1 LNGFI
6 SLLSIIFKLH
16 MKELIITNKILNWY
30 DIHKR
35 TLPWRKKTSL
45 KKKQYYTL
53 VSEFM
58 LQQTQVVT
66 VIPYFNRF
74 IKNIPDLE
82 TLANFENRKLIKL
95 WEGLGYYSRVRNLK
109 KAAKIVIKDFNKKL
123 PENFLD
129 LKSLPG
135 IGDYTAS
142 AILAIAFNKP
152 FIPLDGN
159 VERVLKRYL
168 YLKKENQIQKN
179 NLIESKKIL
188 GTSIR
193 SSDYAQALMELGA
206 IICKPKKPLCQK
218 CPISKNCKSLAKQ
231 DFVLKKI
238 KKDSKD
244 KYFLLKIYKKNN
256 KYLLVKNRNFNFLK
270 NFNIF
275 PMEELIR
282 PKNFNQNL
290 NFKMS
295 NMNMN
300 IKIKNNKVIKPI
312 PFSYWI
318 DPKKL
323 KNHTLPTF
331 TKKIFTYLEN
341 HK

>member
-1 LNGFI
+1 
-6 SLLSIIFKLH
+6 
-16 MKELIITNKILNWY
+16 MKDQIITNKILNWY
-30 DIHKR
+30 DINKR
-35 TLPWRKKTSL
+35 SLPWRKKTSS

-82 TLANFENRKLIKL
+82 TLASFENRKLIKF

-109 KAAKIVIKDFNKKL
+109 KAAQVIIKDFNKKL
-123 PENFLD
+123 PDNFLD

-142 AILAIAFNKP
+142 AILAIAFDKP

-159 VERVLKRYL
+159 IERVLKRYL
-168 YLKKENQIQKN
+168 YLKKENQIQKD
-179 NLIESKKIL
+179 NLIKSKKVL
-188 GTSIR
+188 GTSSR
-193 SSDYAQALMELGA
+193 SSEYAQALMELGA
-206 IICKPKKPLCQK
+206 LICRPNNPLCEK
-218 CPISKNCKSLAKQ
+218 CPISKNCKSYAKQ
-231 DFVLKKI
+231 DFILNKI
-238 KKDSKD
+238 KKNNKD
-244 KYFLLKIYKKNN
+244 KYFLLKVYKKNN
-256 KYLLVKNRNFNFLK
+256 KYLLVKNRSFNFLK

-275 PMEELIR
+275 PMQELIR

-300 IKIKNNKVIKPI
+300 IKIEYNNVIKSI
-312 PFSYWI
+312 PLSYWI

-323 KNHTLPTF
+323 KNYTLPTF
-331 TKKIFTYLEN
+331 TKKIVTYLEN

>member
-1 LNGFI
+1 
-6 SLLSIIFKLH
+6 
-16 MKELIITNKILNWY
+16 MRDQIITNKILNWY

-35 TLPWRKKTSL
+35 SLPWRSRVSS

-58 LQQTQVVT
+58 LQQTQVAT

-82 TLANFENRKLIKL
+82 TLASFEDRKLIKL

-109 KAAKIVIKDFNKKL
+109 KAAQVVIKNFKKKI
-123 PENFLD
+123 PDNYLD

-142 AILAIAFNKP
+142 AISAIAFNKP
-152 FIPLDGN
+152 IVPLDGN

-168 YLKKENQIQKN
+168 YLKSERQIQKE
-179 NLIESKKIL
+179 NLIKRKKVL
-188 GTSIR
+188 GTSSR

-206 IICKPKKPLCQK
+206 LVCKPNNPICEK
-218 CPISKNCKSLAKQ
+218 CPISKNCKSFIKK
-231 DFVLKKI
+231 DFVLTKI
-238 KKDSKD
+238 KKNKKD
-244 KYFLLKIYKKNN
+244 KYFLLKVYKKNN
-256 KYLLVKNRNFNFLK
+256 KYLLIKNNKFNFLK
-270 NFNIF
+270 NLNIF
-275 PMEELIR
+275 PMQELIK
-282 PKNFNQNL
+282 PKNFKQNL

-295 NMNMN
+295 NMNMK
-300 IKIKNNKVIKPI
+300 IKIQNDKIIKPI

-318 DPKKL
+318 DPEKL
-323 KNHTLPTF
+323 KNYTLPTF
-331 TKKIFTYLEN
+331 TKKIFTYLEKN
-341 HK
+341 K

>member
-1 LNGFI
+1 
-6 SLLSIIFKLH
+6 
-16 MKELIITNKILNWY
+16 MKDQIITNKILNWY
-30 DIHKR
+30 DINKR
-35 TLPWRKKTSL
+35 SLPWRKKTSS
-45 KKKQYYTL
+45 KKRQYYTL

-82 TLANFENRKLIKL
+82 TLANYDNKKLIKL

-109 KAAKIVIKDFNKKL
+109 KAAQVIIKDFNKKL
-123 PENFLD
+123 PDNFLD

-142 AILAIAFNKP
+142 AISAIVFNKP

-168 YLKKENQIQKN
+168 YLKKENQIQKD
-179 NLIESKKIL
+179 NLIKSKKVL
-188 GTSIR
+188 GTSSR

-206 IICKPKKPLCQK
+206 LICRPNNPLCEK
-218 CPISKNCKSLAKQ
+218 CPISKNCKSFAKQ
-231 DFVLKKI
+231 DFVLNKI
-238 KKDSKD
+238 KKINRD
-244 KYFLLKIYKKNN
+244 KYFLLKVYKKND
-256 KYLLVKNRNFNFLK
+256 KYLLVKNKNFNFLK

-275 PMEELIR
+275 PMQELIK
-282 PKNFNQNL
+282 PKNFKQNL

-300 IKIKNNKVIKPI
+300 IEIKNDKITKPI

-323 KNHTLPTF
+323 KNYTLPTF
-331 TKKIFTYLEN
+331 TKKIVTYLEN

>member
-1 LNGFI
+1 
-6 SLLSIIFKLH
+6 
-16 MKELIITNKILNWY
+16 MKELLITNKILNWY
-30 DIHKR
+30 DINKR
-35 TLPWRKKTSL
+35 SLPWRKKTSA
-45 KKKQYYTL
+45 KKKEYYTL

-58 LQQTQVVT
+58 LQQTKVAT

-74 IKNIPDLE
+74 VENIPDLE
-82 TLANFENRKLIKL
+82 TLARFDNQKLIKL

-109 KAAKIVIKDFNKKL
+109 KTSQLIIKDFKKKL
-123 PENFLD
+123 PDDFLY

-152 FIPLDGN
+152 LIPLDGN
-159 VERVLKRYL
+159 IERVLKMYL
-168 YLKKENQIQKN
+168 FLKKENQIQKK
-179 NLIESKKIL
+179 NLIKNKKVF

-206 IICKPKKPLCQK
+206 LICKPDNPVCFR
-218 CPISKNCKSLAKQ
+218 CPISTNCKSFIKK
-231 DFVLKKI
+231 DFVITKI
-238 KKDSKD
+238 KKKNKD
-244 KYFLLKIYKKNN
+244 KYFLLKVYKKNN
-256 KYLLVKNRNFNFLK
+256 KYLLVKNKSFNFLK

-275 PMEELIR
+275 PMQELTK

-300 IKIKNNKVIKPI
+300 IKIENNKMIKSI

-323 KNHTLPTF
+323 KNYTLPTF
-331 TKKIFTYLEN
+331 TKKIVNYLES